1 MTTVAVTLT
10 HDDGTVEVHEM
21 DLTIKRAFYYTG
33 PIRELPEWFIDKIV
47 PTAQK
52 ELEVGEV
59 WTNWNKGN
67 SLTIRG
73 KNGYLIA
80 DKGSVIVDHG
90 DNHYSVIKLKK
101 VDWTKDGRKDP

>member
-10 HDDGTVEVHEM
+10 HDDGTIEVHEM

-33 PIRELPEWFIDKIV
+33 PIRELPEWFLDKV
-47 PTAQK
+47 VSTNEK
-52 ELEVGEV
+52 TLEVGEV
-59 WTNWNKGN
+59 WLNWNKGN

-73 KNGYLIA
+73 KNGYLCA
-80 DKGSVIVDHG
+80 DKGSVIIDHG